1 MGAVLGLHDSVV
13 HVVEGGGL
21 GMVNA
26 LVLVVSH
33 APLVWTAD
41 VINSMF
47 DLCNCNRIDA
57 DYAMFGISQSISTSH
72 SYYSVSVDV
81 STASSLDHS
90 SSPGLVDNH
99 SHLPR
104 LFRQQLSHHIR
115 YYLPLLY
122 LFQDCLLP
130 CCYFCHPHHHHHD
143 IVQS

>member
-57 DYAMFGISQSISTSH
+57 DLRCLGSLNLSPPPPHTTPLVLMF
-72 SYYSVSVDV
+72 
-81 STASSLDHS
+81 
-90 SSPGLVDNH
+90 
-99 SHLPR
+99 
-104 LFRQQLSHHIR
+104 QQ
-115 YYLPLLY
+115 
-122 LFQDCLLP
+122 
-130 CCYFCHPHHHHHD
+130 HHH
-143 IVQS
+143 

>member
-47 DLCNCNRIDA
+47 VCVIVIGLMKIMRCLGSLNLSPPSIHTSPLVL
-57 DYAMFGISQSISTSH
+57 MF
-72 SYYSVSVDV
+72 
-81 STASSLDHS
+81 
-90 SSPGLVDNH
+90 
-99 SHLPR
+99 
-104 LFRQQLSHHIR
+104 QQHYH
-115 YYLPLLY
+115 
-122 LFQDCLLP
+122 
-130 CCYFCHPHHHHHD
+130 
-143 IVQS
+143 

>member
-33 APLVWTAD
+33 AQLVWTAD

-57 DYAMFGISQSISTSH
+57 DYAMFGISQSISQSISTSP
-72 SYYSVSVDV
+72 SY
-81 STASSLDHS
+81 
-90 SSPGLVDNH
+90 
-99 SHLPR
+99 
-104 LFRQQLSHHIR
+104 
-115 YYLPLLY
+115 
-122 LFQDCLLP
+122 
-130 CCYFCHPHHHHHD
+130 
-143 IVQS
+143 